1 MTINFG
7 FTVKDYK
14 CFKSRG
20 ASIHQIKPINLL
32 IGRNNV
38 GKSTFLEV
46 LDSLCAPDGWEGTPF
61 EEIELFE
68 TLTDDVF
75 ARIDFDEQ
83 AYVDEPEPE
92 AVDHEHL
99 RGAVVTYRERQHDTA
114 YVGVNCEV
122 SEYEQYGLADRYS
135 TNMFRSELDGGYI
148 ATQKI
153 LDKKY
158 VRLRA
163 DRDIVPEVDQQ
174 NITFT
179 DNGVGATQIVHA
191 LSHHSE
197 RDRELITKTFL
208 SALNEVF
215 SPDTRFIEI
224 TTKYHKAEKF
234 WEIYLSED
242 GAKLYPLSQSGS
254 GLKTIILVL
263 LNLLVRPKFE
273 DFPVSEY
280 IFSFEELENNLH
292 PSLQRRLFKYLENFA
307 VSNQCHMFITTHSSV
322 AIDTYSY
329 SDNAQ
334 INHIQKVDGEVVGF
348 VVSDNSHGYRVLSDL
363 GNRASDLL
371 QANGLLWVE
380 GPSDRIYINKF
391 IDIFGEGELRE
402 GVHFQYAYFGG
413 SLLKHL
419 DMSLP
424 EHDVNEALNVMR
436 INKNAVLI
444 CDGDKRHPGDP
455 LKARVIKAMEDL
467 RSTGGYSWV
476 TECREIENCIPK
488 EAFQSVNALSNIA
501 NIGMHESILEFLTW
515 HKVTE
520 ASEYTQKFDKAK
532 EYVKYFTQKNLEFRP
547 EIELNM
553 KEICSR
559 IRSWNFM

>member
-1 MTINFG
+1 
-7 FTVKDYK
+7 
-14 CFKSRG
+14 
-20 ASIHQIKPINLL
+20 
-32 IGRNNV
+32 
-38 GKSTFLEV
+38 
-46 LDSLCAPDGWEGTPF
+46 
-61 EEIELFE
+61 
-68 TLTDDVF
+68 
-75 ARIDFDEQ
+75 
-83 AYVDEPEPE
+83 
-92 AVDHEHL
+92 
-99 RGAVVTYRERQHDTA
+99 
-114 YVGVNCEV
+114 
-122 SEYEQYGLADRYS
+122 
-135 TNMFRSELDGGYI
+135 
-148 ATQKI
+148 
-153 LDKKY
+153 
-158 VRLRA
+158 
-163 DRDIVPEVDQQ
+163 
-174 NITFT
+174 
-179 DNGVGATQIVHA
+179 
-191 LSHHSE
+191 
-197 RDRELITKTFL
+197 
-208 SALNEVF
+208 
-215 SPDTRFIEI
+215 
-224 TTKYHKAEKF
+224 
-234 WEIYLSED
+234 
-242 GAKLYPLSQSGS
+242 
-254 GLKTIILVL
+254 
-263 LNLLVRPKFE
+263 
-273 DFPVSEY
+273 
-280 IFSFEELENNLH
+280 
-292 PSLQRRLFKYLENFA
+292 
-307 VSNQCHMFITTHSSV
+307 MFITTHSSV

-334 INHIQKVDGEVVGF
+334 INHIQKVDEEVAGF

-424 EHDVNEALNVMR
+424 EHDVNEALNVLR

-444 CDGDKRHPGDP
+444 CDGDRRQPGDP

-467 RSTGGYSWV
+467 KSTGGYSWV

-501 NIGMHESILEFLTW
+501 DIGMHESILEFLTR

-553 KEICSR
+553 KAICSR

>member
-38 GKSTFLEV
+38 GKSTFLEM
-46 LDSLCAPDGWEGTPF
+46 LDFLCAADVWDGSPF

-122 SEYEQYGLADRYS
+122 SEYEQSGLADRYS
-135 TNMFRSELDGGYI
+135 TNMFRSELDGGYL
-148 ATQKI
+148 ATEKI
-153 LDKKY
+153 LDKKH

-163 DRDIVPEVDQQ
+163 DRDIVPEVDKQS
-174 NITFT
+174 ITFT

-197 RDRELITKTFL
+197 RDRELITKNFL

-215 SPDTRFIEI
+215 SPDTRFIEM
-224 TTKYHKAEKF
+224 TTKYHKAEGA
-234 WEIYLSED
+234 WEIYLSEE
-242 GAKLYPLSQSGS
+242 GSRLYPLSQSGS

-263 LNLLVRPKFE
+263 LNLLVRPQFE
-273 DFPVSEY
+273 SILISEY

-307 VSNQCHMFITTHSSV
+307 VSNKCHMFITTHSSV

-334 INHIQKVDGEVVGF
+334 INHIQKVDEEVVGL

-424 EHDVNEALNVMR
+424 EHDVNEALNVLR

-444 CDGDKRHPGDP
+444 CDGDRRQPGDP

-467 RSTGGYSWV
+467 KSTGGYSWV

-488 EAFQSVNALSNIA
+488 VAFQSVNSLSNIA
-501 NIGMHESILEFLTW
+501 DIGMHESILEFLTR

-553 KEICSR
+553 KAICSR